1 MYLLSFVRGLQH
13 LRSPAQLSEGEEGQ
27 FTTLKHFP
35 QGMSERPH
43 GSPSCFCVFGPF
55 LLFLPVYK
63 CSYQKSLVGTTNLI
77 G

>member
-1 MYLLSFVRGLQH
+1 MYLLSSLGGLQH
-13 LRSPAQLSEGEEGQ
+13 LRPPAQLSEGEEGQ

-35 QGMSERPH
+35 QGMSERLH